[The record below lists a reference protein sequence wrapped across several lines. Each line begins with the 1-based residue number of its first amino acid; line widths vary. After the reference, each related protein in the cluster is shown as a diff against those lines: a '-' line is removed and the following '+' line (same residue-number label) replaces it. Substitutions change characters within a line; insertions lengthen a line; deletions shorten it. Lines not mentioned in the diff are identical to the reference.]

1 MPSSAIY
8 SLEGFLPDHLASS
21 NSHLSSLQKRRF
33 APTLR
38 GGTHGQHIGCPFH
51 QGASDKE
58 SSVNPVP
65 SPSTLRRTSSALGL
79 RRVIVEI
86 DGRATLIEA
95 PDPSRTGDARYAFQL
110 AHTGLSIQPN
120 ERTSVRPM
128 REVSDW
134 LEALPLTSE
143 FSPVPRS
150 GPGSAN
156 ILGEPLDDLPHAIP
170 SGNAAHTHDVSFAE
184 RLSSKHPPGPALSTN
199 APRRTFSAALFPPK
213 PSAPVPALLPAF
225 EWSRSV
231 PPVPAEWESDSD
243 RVKVAG
249 GTNDAAGT
257 PNIAGGTDDAGDTND
272 AVMVDNDEPFSVSEH
287 DSDTESAFELRALNA
302 EIDYLK
308 QLVSNEIMDRAG
320 VASERSSIL
329 NEVVGPSDD
338 EPGSNDDEG
347 DHDMPERHDTP
358 LLPGSHK

>member
-1 MPSSAIY
+1 MFNWQMHNERRGTLDY
-8 SLEGFLPDHLASS
+8 QH
-21 NSHLSSLQKRRF
+21 NSHLSPLQKRRS

-65 SPSTLRRTSSALGL
+65 SPSPLRRTSSALGL
-79 RRVIVEI
+79 RRVFVEI
-86 DGRATLIEA
+86 DGRAKLIEA
-95 PDPSRTGDARYAFQL
+95 PDPSRTGDARYTFQL
-110 AHTGLSIQPN
+110 AHTGLSKQPGQ
-120 ERTSVRPM
+120 RTSVRST

-150 GPGSAN
+150 GPDSPN
-156 ILGEPLDDLPHAIP
+156 ILGETLDDHPHAIP
-170 SGNAAHTHDVSFAE
+170 CGDPAHTHDVSFAE
-184 RLSSKHPPGPALSTN
+184 RLSSRYPPGPAFSAN
-199 APRRTFSAALFPPK
+199 APRRTFSAALFPLK
-213 PSAPVPALLPAF
+213 STALVPALLPAF

-231 PPVPAEWESDSD
+231 PPVPAEWDSDSD

-249 GTNDAAGT
+249 GTNDAAGA
-257 PNIAGGTDDAGDTND
+257 PNGAGGAND
-272 AVMVDNDEPFSVSEH
+272 GPGNCDEPYEVSEH

-308 QLVSNEIMDRAG
+308 QLVSDEIMDRAG
-320 VASERSSIL
+320 VASERATFRSQRSA
-329 NEVVGPSDD
+329 
-338 EPGSNDDEG
+338 
-347 DHDMPERHDTP
+347 
-358 LLPGSHK
+358 